1 MSDKQQNNVPKKG
14 ELIINPKTS
23 RPVKV
28 GSRVWLKLVKDGVVA
43 GHYADPNVIYEV
55 QEGDNEEELI
65 QQFNENLPSNV
76 QGVSGRGKYAN
87 KIVKRNKQPST
98 RATTQHTVRTTARKL
113 KDPEIYEQLQESEDF
128 ETELE
133 NLIMAE
139 LAGITNEPVCLRSGV
154 RKSSYNRSSSKLLA
168 DTTSNTNRK
177 KKPQPQ
183 ATEIYEDRYYTQ
195 EPEQLQESEYEEESD
210 DEYY

>member
-14 ELIINPKTS
+14 DIIINPRTQ

-28 GSRVWLKLVKDGVVA
+28 GSRTWLKLVKDGLVE

-55 QEGDNEEELI
+55 KEGDNEEELI
-65 QQFNENLPSNV
+65 QQFNENLPTNV
-76 QGVSGRGKYAN
+76 QGVRGRGKYAN

-113 KDPEIYEQLQESEDF
+113 KDPEVYEQLQEADDF
-128 ETELE
+128 EAELE

-139 LAGITNEPVCLRSGV
+139 LAGITNEPVRIKSGV
-154 RKSSYNRSSSKLLA
+154 RRARADPIKNVGSNLNNSK
-168 DTTSNTNRK
+168 
-177 KKPQPQ
+177 QQ
-183 ATEIYEDRYYTQ
+183 EYEEQYYTQ
-195 EPEQLQESEYEEESD
+195 EPEEESEYVEESE
-210 DEYY
+210 DEYYE

>member
-1 MSDKQQNNVPKKG
+1 MSDKQQNNVPKKWDI
-14 ELIINPKTS
+14 IINQRTQ

-28 GSRVWLKLVKDGVVA
+28 GSRTWLKMVKDGLVA
-43 GHYADPNVIYEV
+43 GHYTDPNEICEV
-55 QEGDNEEELI
+55 KEGDDEEELI
-65 QQFNENLPSNV
+65 RQFNENLPPTQQAV
-76 QGVSGRGKYAN
+76 RGRGKYAN

-113 KDPEIYEQLQESEDF
+113 KDPEVYEQLQESENF
-128 ETELE
+128 EAELE

-139 LAGITNEPVCLRSGV
+139 LAGITNEPVCIRSGV
-154 RKSSYNRSSSKLLA
+154 RKSYYNRSSSKLLA

-183 ATEIYEDRYYTQ
+183 ATEIYEEQYYTQ
-195 EPEQLQESEYEEESD
+195 EPQESEYEEESD